1 MLNSKLTRKVSRR
14 SEKRRLILVLCMV
27 ILAQLTTS
35 LLPNSLRGQVAQA
48 AVTCVPVT
56 VPGTSDPWLAG
67 MPNGST
73 ASMGDVAPAQSP
85 VLVTGVTFAAG
96 DKVSLASAS
105 GLVSHGPAGGC
116 CEETGPDGGTV
127 FSHDAGAENGI
138 SNITVPINALLGVFL
153 GPDQPNL
160 SPPPA
165 ALDFSTPASR
175 DFTTLSPQLKQ
186 VFFIGDGQTSGGMTQ
201 TIIVPAGA
209 TRLFLGTMDGFG
221 WFNNRGA
228 FSLSLCVETP
238 PPPPPPPPAFDVCLQ
253 DNTRPDRVF
262 LFNSNTG
269 AYRYCCEG
277 LFTLEGVGK
286 IVRRG
291 DEITL
296 SHITSDRRVTAKVTL
311 AAFRGTA
318 SALTQSVQ
326 FSCEIEDFN
335 IRNNT
340 CVCPAPGN

>member
-1 MLNSKLTRKVSRR
+1 MLNSKLTRRVSRR

-35 LLPNSLRGQVAQA
+35 LLPNSLRGQVTQA
-48 AVTCVPVT
+48 AVTCVSVN

-73 ASMGDVAPAQSP
+73 ASGGDVAPNQSP
-85 VLVTGVTFAAG
+85 VQLTGVTFAPG
-96 DKVSLASAS
+96 DRVSIASAS
-105 GLVSHGPAGGC
+105 GTVSNGPSGC
-116 CEETGPDGGTV
+116 CPVTGPEGNGITA
-127 FSHDAGAENGI
+127 HIAGAENGI
-138 SNITVPINALLGVFL
+138 SDIAAPINGLIGVFL

-160 SPPPA
+160 SPAPP

-186 VFFIGDGQTSGGMTQ
+186 VFFIGDGVTSGGVTQ
-201 TIIVPAGA
+201 NIIVPAGA

-221 WFNNRGA
+221 WFNNIGA
-228 FSLSLCVETP
+228 FSLSVCVETP
-238 PPPPPPPPAFDVCLQ
+238 PPPPPAFDICLQ
-253 DNTRPDRVF
+253 DNTRPDRVL

-291 DEITL
+291 DEISL
-296 SHITSDRRVTAKVTL
+296 SHITPDRRVTAKVTL

-340 CVCPAPGN
+340 CVCPATGN